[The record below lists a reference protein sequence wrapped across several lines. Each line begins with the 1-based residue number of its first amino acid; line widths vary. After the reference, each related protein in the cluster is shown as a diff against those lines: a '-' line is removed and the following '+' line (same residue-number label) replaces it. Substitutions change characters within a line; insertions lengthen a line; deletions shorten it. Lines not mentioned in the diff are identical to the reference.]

1 MADPFPMY
9 VPSEARRLFQTE
21 SLLRRFA
28 QMAHWDGESRLLEL
42 YASLGGLALIRAL
55 GGELVVV
62 EPDAKLVD
70 NVRERARVAGVLE
83 QVAFEQ
89 HAVTRLDFPPRSFHG
104 IFCFGRVLGTAGSVS
119 TAWRPLLAENGRVG
133 FSCMVK
139 VGRAVAPPA
148 LDYWNKRLGSPL
160 PLPREALL
168 AVELAGYEPEL
179 VETVGE
185 AELGEYYKE
194 LEALLP
200 KATDPEGVKTLK
212 EEIAIHTAYGHTGVT
227 QAFVVAR
234 RKEPGEKPPLS
245 RDSG

>member
-1 MADPFPMY
+1 MAEPFPMY
-9 VPSEARRLFQTE
+9 VPSDARRLFQTE

-28 QMAHWDGESRLLEL
+28 QMAHWDGDSKLLEL

-62 EPDAKLVD
+62 EPEARLLE
-70 NVRERARVAGVLE
+70 NVKERARLAGVLE

-89 HAVTRLDFPPRSFHG
+89 HAVTRLDFPQRSFHG
-104 IFCFGRVLGTAGSVS
+104 IMCFGRVLGTPASV
-119 TAWRPLLAENGRVG
+119 AADWRPLLAENGRVG
-133 FSCMVK
+133 FTCVVK
-139 VGRAVAPPA
+139 VGRAVAVPA
-148 LDYWNKRLGSPL
+148 LEYWHKRLGAAL
-160 PLPREALL
+160 QLPREALL

-179 VETVGE
+179 VETIGE
-185 AELGEYYKE
+185 TELTEYYKE

-200 KATDPEGVKTLK
+200 KATDPEGARTLK
-212 EEIAIHTAYGHTGVT
+212 EELAIHAAYGAGVT
-227 QAFVVAR
+227 LAFIVAR